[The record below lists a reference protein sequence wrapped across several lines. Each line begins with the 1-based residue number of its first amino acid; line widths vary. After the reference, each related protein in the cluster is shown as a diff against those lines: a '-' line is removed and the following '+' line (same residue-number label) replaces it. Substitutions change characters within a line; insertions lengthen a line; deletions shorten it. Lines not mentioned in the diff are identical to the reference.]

1 MTTEKTYDV
10 HLEIFEGPLD
20 LLLYLIRKSDLDIYD
35 IPISNITSEYLAYI
49 DILKEM
55 NLDVAGEFL
64 VMASTL
70 MQIKAHQLLPA
81 ITSEAEEGPDPR
93 AELINRLLEY
103 QRYKEA
109 AKDLHQKLEAN
120 RNVFYRGSPVFS
132 ESDYHM
138 DASLFDLLDA
148 FRSVLDELKPEV
160 REVLYEEIPME
171 TKIREILTYMEGKPH
186 VTFRELL
193 HLATTRHELIVTFLA
208 ILELIRLKQIAAR
221 QVQTFGDIRVYRVE
235 EGVEI
240 PAVIEEMTAAGQLA
254 KPDLPPSNEPAKPE
268 GSATDADETAQALLA
283 AKKWL
288 KRPATQDATPL
299 PLEEAVVS
307 AEATEPAAVV
317 APGTDEASS
326 DVLPEPA
333 HAAASDSHDIKNSEV
348 SHGQDEPQKNS

>member
-20 LLLYLIRKSDLDIYD
+20 LLLYLIRKSDLNIYD
-35 IPISNITSEYLAYI
+35 IPISKITSEYLAYI

-109 AKDLHQKLEAN
+109 AKDLHQRLETN
-120 RNVFYRGSPVFS
+120 KNVFYRGSPVFS
-132 ESDYHM
+132 DSDYHM

-221 QVQTFGDIRVYRVE
+221 QVQTFGEIRVYRVE

-240 PAVIEEMTAAGQLA
+240 PPVIEEMTAAGQLA
-254 KPDLPPSNEPAKPE
+254 KPDQQPAAEANPE
-268 GSATDADETAQALLA
+268 SSASEADETAQALLA

-288 KRPATQDATPL
+288 KRPATQDSTPL
-299 PLEEAVVS
+299 PLEEATAS
-307 AEATEPAAVV
+307 AEKI
-317 APGTDEASS
+317 D
-326 DVLPEPA
+326 
-333 HAAASDSHDIKNSEV
+333 SEV
-348 SHGQDEPQKNS
+348 SHGQDEPQANS